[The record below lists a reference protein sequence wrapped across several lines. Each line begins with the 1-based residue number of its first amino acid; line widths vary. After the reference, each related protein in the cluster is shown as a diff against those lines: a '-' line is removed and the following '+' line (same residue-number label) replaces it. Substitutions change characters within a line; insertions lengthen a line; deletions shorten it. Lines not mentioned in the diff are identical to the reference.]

1 MPLAPSWL
9 QLCSR
14 LAYALRSQASLRRAQ
29 GLLGCTLTRAPVV
42 RALSEGSEG
51 QKQGSFC
58 GCFAAQTQRHTES
71 TRFQGPLA
79 RICSPAHTQATPWVP
94 RKCVTDVGSPP
105 LSSPAETCAGG
116 WGLTLVSGFPPTAPT
131 QGKQPLRQDLLE
143 EPCAPA

>member
-58 GCFAAQTQRHTES
+58 GCLAAQTQRHTENTRLPGPMAGVCIPGQPKSVSVGALRVCDRRRFPS
-71 TRFQGPLA
+71 TLLPSRDMCRWLGPD
-79 RICSPAHTQATPWVP
+79 PA
-94 RKCVTDVGSPP
+94 CLGSRPQHQ
-105 LSSPAETCAGG
+105 LRGSSP
-116 WGLTLVSGFPPTAPT
+116 
-131 QGKQPLRQDLLE
+131 
-143 EPCAPA
+143 